1 MMPFSILFCI
11 ASCNLAKTFTFT
23 FLLRE
28 SGDTASTDGIF
39 DFLATLS
46 DQVQGEFEELLD
58 GNSH

>member
-39 DFLATLS
+39 DFLTTLS
-46 DQVQGEFEELLD
+46 DQVKGEFEELLD